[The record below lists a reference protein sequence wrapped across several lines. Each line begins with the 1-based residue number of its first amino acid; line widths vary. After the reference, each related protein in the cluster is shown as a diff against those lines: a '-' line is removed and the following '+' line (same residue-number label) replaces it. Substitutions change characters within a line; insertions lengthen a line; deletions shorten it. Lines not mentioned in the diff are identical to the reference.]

1 MCPLPSFSFEEF
13 IRGQKMKMFDLDLS
27 EYEVDF
33 ERWEVKDEKRVLITG
48 KEPFPIKTEIAEILR
63 IPGIYKDGVES
74 FDGLMLSREI
84 RTCDD
89 DVFKLNE
96 DELKLLKSVMDKLIA
111 REHSPQKGQIALG
124 GPRYEELILR
134 VFGLGRE

>member
-1 MCPLPSFSFEEF
+1 MSPRFLSFGEF

-27 EYEVDF
+27 GYDVDF
-33 ERWEVKDEKRVLITG
+33 ERWEIEEGKRVLKTG
-48 KEPFPIKTEIAEILR
+48 EEYFPIRKEIADMLR

-84 RTCDD
+84 RACDD
-89 DVFKLNE
+89 TTFKLNE
-96 DELKLLKSVMDKLIA
+96 NELKLLKSVMDKLIGRDHNPVA
-111 REHSPQKGQIALG
+111 GQIALG
-124 GPRYEELILR
+124 GPRYSELIIR

>member
-1 MCPLPSFSFEEF
+1 
-13 IRGQKMKMFDLDLS
+13 MKTYDLDLS

-33 ERWEVKDEKRVLITG
+33 ERWVIEDEKRVLKTG
-48 KEPFPIKTEIAEILR
+48 KEPFPIKTEIADMLR

-84 RTCDD
+84 RACDED
-89 DVFKLNE
+89 TFKLNE
-96 DELKLLKSVMDKLIA
+96 DELKLLKAVMDKLIGRDHNPA
-111 REHSPQKGQIALG
+111 SGSIALG

-134 VFGLGRE
+134 IFGLGR